1 MREPFANSNLVTD
14 SARIS
19 GASLSLRKYPI
30 TVLKSSVDC
39 RELGLTRSVRLPG
52 AVTACPM
59 LMMAAVVDFPDCLEH
74 SMSVRFDGDRRT
86 SACMDRARA
95 RPHRRPV
102 DLSELS

>member
-39 RELGLTRSVRLPG
+39 RKLGLTRSVRLPG
-52 AVTACPM
+52 AVTAYPM
-59 LMMAAVVDFPDCLEH
+59 LMMVAVVDFPDCLHE
-74 SMSVRFDGDRRT
+74 RALRR
-86 SACMDRARA
+86 
-95 RPHRRPV
+95 
-102 DLSELS
+102 